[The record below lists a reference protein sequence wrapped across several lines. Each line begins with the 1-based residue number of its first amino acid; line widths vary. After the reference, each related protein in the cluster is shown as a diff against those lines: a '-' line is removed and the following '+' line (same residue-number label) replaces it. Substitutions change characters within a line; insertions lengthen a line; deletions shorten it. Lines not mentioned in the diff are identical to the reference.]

1 MRILV
6 RAGWTHHQGS
16 YHPCPNLDWVLE
28 VQGDWEGVAK
38 QETLLYLAQFLQF
51 SPRNSLQRSGVT
63 WLLEV
68 GSQAQA

>member
-38 QETLLYLAQFLQF
+38 QETLLYLAHFLQF
-51 SPRNSLQRSGVT
+51 SPRNSL
-63 WLLEV
+63 
-68 GSQAQA
+68 